1 MRGSP
6 RRSVAENPR
15 NGSRRICV
23 SCARWEPV
31 EPSPDCSHARI
42 ATLDVNDREF
52 QALQGLA
59 EAAVRARAQERGAM
73 NAIEL
78 LVQRAE
84 NGGYAVVEPQ
94 HVQRDNVVSLKLRRA
109 SVRVG

>member
-1 MRGSP
+1 MAAVN
-6 RRSVAENPR
+6 RRSVAVNPR

-31 EPSPDCSHARI
+31 EPSSDCSHARV
-42 ATLDVNDREF
+42 ATLDVNDRDF

-59 EAAVRARAQERGAM
+59 EAAVRAKCQHDAAVAGLA
-73 NAIEL
+73 
-78 LVQRAE
+78 LVIQNLESSGTARVQA
-84 NGGYAVVEPQ
+84 Q
-94 HVQRDNVVSLKLRRA
+94 HVERDNVVSLHLARA